1 MDYTAAIKEITAN
14 RRREADAAEALK
26 QKLIDTD
33 MRFYENER
41 ALRLA
46 GLKELRGEKVDTKK
60 LLAERKEILK
70 AHGLSPISLD
80 PPPSCKACNDT
91 GYVGGKLCRCV
102 IKKSLES
109 EQGSAKGK
117 FALSPRYFSDIDLSV
132 YSQKSRPI
140 MEKIKGKLEKYVAG
154 FPEVGVKNLIFTG
167 HAGSGKTFAA
177 TAVAGEVMQK
187 GYTAAIMTAFG
198 FVENMRAYHTTFDDS
213 KESYPSPVLDCD
225 LLVIDDLGTESILKN
240 ITLEYLYLVLN
251 ERMISGKHTLVTTN
265 LTPNDLASRYGERTA
280 SRLFD
285 KRVAYAVPFPDEDL
299 RDAIK
304 RK

>member
-46 GLKELRGEKVDTKK
+46 GLKELRGEKVDTRK

-80 PPPSCKACNDT
+80 PPPSCKACGDT
-91 GYVGGKLCRCV
+91 GYVG
-102 IKKSLES
+102 
-109 EQGSAKGK
+109 
-117 FALSPRYFSDIDLSV
+117 
-132 YSQKSRPI
+132 
-140 MEKIKGKLEKYVAG
+140 GKLEKYVAG
-154 FPEVGVKNLIFTG
+154 FPEIEVRNLIFTG
-167 HAGSGKTFAA
+167 HAGNGKTFAA

-213 KESYPSPVLDCD
+213 KESYLSPVLDCD

>member
-1 MDYTAAIKEITAN
+1 
-14 RRREADAAEALK
+14 
-26 QKLIDTD
+26 
-33 MRFYENER
+33 
-41 ALRLA
+41 
-46 GLKELRGEKVDTKK
+46 
-60 LLAERKEILK
+60 
-70 AHGLSPISLD
+70 
-80 PPPSCKACNDT
+80 
-91 GYVGGKLCRCV
+91 
-102 IKKSLES
+102 
-109 EQGSAKGK
+109 
-117 FALSPRYFSDIDLSV
+117 
-132 YSQKSRPI
+132 
-140 MEKIKGKLEKYVAG
+140 
-154 FPEVGVKNLIFTG
+154 
-167 HAGSGKTFAA
+167 
-177 TAVAGEVMQK
+177 MQK

-213 KESYPSPVLDCD
+213 KESYLSPVLDCD